1 MHGSES
7 VREKTYLPLLRLK
20 GTKDFHSLPDRE
32 ALVQEREERFPVLDR
47 AAFPAKVLITVDV
60 GVAVD
65 VDAVRQDSVHAGAT
79 PLRFRIL
86 HFDVL
91 VRRMSAPALQDPF
104 GPAAHDV
111 LYDRRHLANAAVSTD
126 AQRDP
131 EVAHPERSPGC
142 RFLGLCRQE
151 IADHAPR
158 HLPFG

>member
-1 MHGSES
+1 MHQF
-7 VREKTYLPLLRLK
+7 VKKTYFPPPTLK
-20 GTKDFHSLPDRE
+20 ETKDFHSLPDRE
-32 ALVQEREERFPVLDR
+32 ALVQERKERLPVLRR
-47 AAFPAKVLITVDV
+47 AAFPAKVVITVDV

-65 VDAVRQDSVHAGAT
+65 VDAVGQDSVHAGAT
-79 PLRFRIL
+79 PLLFRVL

-91 VRRMSAPALQDPF
+91 VRRMSAPPFQDPF

-111 LYDRRHLANAAVSTD
+111 LYDRRHLANAAVSTN
-126 AQRDP
+126 AQGDP
-131 EVAHPERSPGC
+131 EIAHAERSPGC